1 MTAPFSY
8 QPFQALF
15 EKAKIGSRE
24 TSWAGFCEREQEIYN
39 SFFESLESGTAKSE
53 KDSILHFLKGLEE
66 PLSLINLK
74 TGPIEP
80 FSGNQLYEVISRE
93 NRYVLKVY
101 QTNLIEAFEEAI
113 ASDVFHKLELKSL
126 SAPPIIKAS
135 KISLAHSKRIFFLMP
150 KVEAPTFDTLMKSYL
165 EKNKLKK
172 EMEESFLSFGKSL
185 NEWHYCKGDLG
196 KKKLK
201 ALFKEPLLEL
211 YKRAEFLLKNQ
222 EGTLIEVEKLKKY
235 FNEKLSL
242 FFNTKFPVGF
252 MHADLHFGNMG
263 LDSNC
268 NSFIFDLSSSFLSF
282 QKKNVPHGIPY
293 FDVHSVLSNLLN
305 WKFFGLT
312 QEDAD
317 DFSKSFLEGY
327 SRGKKTFDVGL
338 SDFFTLIETLK
349 AIPRFLDEEE
359 RILSETK
366 EIGKKIVLDR
376 LKELNSRI

>member
-1 MTAPFSY
+1 MTAPFSH
-8 QPFQALF
+8 QLFQALF

-24 TSWAGFCEREQEIYN
+24 TSWAGFCEREQEGYN
-39 SFFESLESGTAKSE
+39 SFFESLESATDPKSE

-80 FSGNQLYEVISRE
+80 FSGNRLYEVFSGE
-93 NRYVLKVY
+93 NRYILKVY

-113 ASDVFHKLELKSL
+113 ASDVFHKLKLKSL
-126 SAPPIIKAS
+126 STPPIIKAS
-135 KISLAHSKRIFFLMP
+135 KMSLAHSKRIFFLMP
-150 KVEAPTFDTLMKSYL
+150 KVEVHTFDTLMKSYL

-211 YKRAEFLLKNQ
+211 YKRAEVLLRNQ
-222 EGTLIEVEKLKKY
+222 EEPLIEVDRLKKY
-235 FNEKLSL
+235 FDDKLSF
-242 FFNTKFPVGF
+242 FFNTKFSIGF
-252 MHADLHFGNMG
+252 MHGDLHFGNMG
-263 LDSNC
+263 LDLNY

-282 QKKNVPHGIPY
+282 QKKDVPHGIPY
-293 FDVHSVLSNLLN
+293 FDVHNVLSNLLN

-327 SRGKKTFDVGL
+327 SRGKILDFGL

-359 RILSETK
+359 RVLSETK

-376 LKELNSRI
+376 LKELNSFI